1 MNLEEYK
8 KNRARFLIF
17 DYDILN
23 QAMVDDF
30 GSMNDLAIDG
40 KIIEREITASEY
52 SELIS
57 EVRKDFKKYFPN
69 STVIRKGV
77 GLKG

>member
-1 MNLEEYK
+1 MDLEEYK

-17 DYDILN
+17 DFDIMN
-23 QAMVDDF
+23 QSMVDDS
-30 GSMNDLAIDG
+30 GTMNDLAIDG
-40 KIIEREITASEY
+40 KIVEREITASEY

-57 EVRKDFKKYFPN
+57 EVRKDFKKYFPRA
-69 STVIRKGV
+69 TVVRKGV